1 MGYLDKLDLDKKL
14 QSKEEY
20 EELLEE
26 YQLRL
31 LKLQRKIIEKGIPVS
46 VAYEGEDAAGKGG
59 NIKRLT
65 EALDPRGYEV
75 CPIGAPPRGTRP
87 TTGCVA
93 FGSGSRPA
101 AASGFLIAP
110 GMAGFWSSA
119 SRSLPRR
126 RNGSALTGR
135 SMNSSGPWWMAAWSW

>member
-14 QSKEEY
+14 ESKEEY

-31 LKLQRKIIEKGIPVS
+31 LKLQRKIIEKGIPVC
-46 VAYEGEDAAGKGG
+46 VTYEGEDAAGKGG

-65 EALDPRGYEV
+65 GPWTHAATRFTLSAR
-75 CPIGAPPRGTRP
+75 PPRRTRP

-101 AASGFLIAP
+101 AASRFSIAL
-110 GMAGFWSSA
+110 GMAGFWSSG

-126 RNGSALTGR
+126 RNGSALTGDQ
-135 SMNSSGPWWMAAWSW
+135 